1 MGVWES
7 RTYPHRP
14 DTVVREGKDD
24 CNDYGTA
31 TSTPLDPSSLEG
43 EDVVEADRVVEVAP
57 ASQDLEMG

>member
-43 EDVVEADRVVEVAP
+43 EDALEADLVQVAP
-57 ASQDLEMG
+57 VSQGLEVGY